1 MILMIIKRNH
11 KTNKENYPLKMINP
25 KNITKENTKLIK
37 ALLIVY
43 KSISNFYQS
52 NLAFNI
58 DLSYFSIPV

>member
-1 MILMIIKRNH
+1 MILMIIKKNL

-52 NLAFNI
+52 NLAFKI
-58 DLSYFSIPV
+58 DLSYFLIPV